1 MMNKINKSIF
11 IKNLIF
17 AVATT
22 TLATSMFAQNTD
34 TIEYFSNKTLRY
46 EDHTYVKNLRT
57 IQLSPEPNALTPPLI
72 LLNSEEK
79 LLLNFDDLDGDYK
92 TYNYTITHCNAKWEP
107 SNILVSEFLDG
118 FAENT
123 ISDYS
128 FSRNTLQKYTHY
140 NAEFPNQN
148 FKLTKSGNYLLIV
161 YTDNNIENIC
171 FSKRFMVFEN
181 KVDVNVSIHAATIV
195 ENRNFKQEID
205 FKIIYSPGEI
215 TNPYQEIYPV
225 ILQNFRWDNAIFG
238 LSPQYVKDL
247 ELIYDYDDQNV
258 FGGSSEFRWF
268 DTRSLRY
275 QSDRINK
282 IEKGIDSI
290 YNVWL
295 LPDEK
300 RTYKRYVGSN
310 DINGKYLIKTND
322 GGSDAVDA
330 DYTWIHF
337 FLPYDPATTEGTMY
351 VFGAFSNW
359 QSHENYRM
367 KYNALRKGYEA
378 SILLK
383 QGYYNYE
390 FVLLRTSTKEL
401 DDIFTEG
408 MHQETE
414 NDYFI
419 LVYFRRQGSWVDELV
434 GFKRTNSRPQ

>member
-1 MMNKINKSIF
+1 
-11 IKNLIF
+11 
-17 AVATT
+17 
-22 TLATSMFAQNTD
+22 MFAQNND

-148 FKLTKSGNYLLIV
+148 LKLTKSGNYLLIV

-195 ENRNFKQEID
+195 ENRNFKQEVD
-205 FKIIYSPGEI
+205 FKIIYSSGEI

-300 RTYKRYVGSN
+300 EH
-310 DINGKYLIKTND
+310 INVM
-322 GGSDAVDA
+322 SAQ
-330 DYTWIHF
+330 
-337 FLPYDPATTEGTMY
+337 TT
-351 VFGAFSNW
+351 
-359 QSHENYRM
+359 
-367 KYNALRKGYEA
+367 
-378 SILLK
+378 
-383 QGYYNYE
+383 
-390 FVLLRTSTKEL
+390 
-401 DDIFTEG
+401 
-408 MHQETE
+408 
-414 NDYFI
+414 
-419 LVYFRRQGSWVDELV
+419 
-434 GFKRTNSRPQ
+434 